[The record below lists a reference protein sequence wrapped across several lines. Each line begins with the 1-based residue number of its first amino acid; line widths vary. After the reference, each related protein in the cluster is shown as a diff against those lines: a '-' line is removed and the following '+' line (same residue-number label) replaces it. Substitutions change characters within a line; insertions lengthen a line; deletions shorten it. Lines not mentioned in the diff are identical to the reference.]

1 MTISERIFEL
11 MKEKNLTQK
20 EFSKRAHIPESTI
33 SDWKKKGNTPSAEKL
48 MDIAN
53 ALQVSLSEL
62 LGEAV
67 IESSREDYALN
78 GEEKTLLEMYRALP
92 EKQKKRC
99 LLYFQNLSEVNGQ
112 QSSKTA
118 LEKKN
123 ETVIADTEFLLQK
136 QLAYKLRRLARL
148 DRIKLD
154 ESKHASGRNL
164 HLFKYLDYLG
174 IDKLEYLRTYLANI
188 QPFMITEMKTQEK
201 FENAICVLDQFY
213 RISVYIKVD
222 ATKEEEIIVSF
233 HENEKNGVAKKN
245 PIFPKNNYVYVFAES
260 LGSYVIPT
268 DSYTIN
274 LLITR
279 GVSTFPI
286 NVPAKKYDEDGFLVN
301 YTYINNALTDIA
313 NQYLEDLYSTDLDF
327 SAIEVFSS
335 LQQLSFTSYGH
346 DCFSNI
352 SLLIDS
358 LLILTDANAK
368 MISDGALCI
377 YCNSL
382 DLLESDK
389 KELIATLTTRFEVN
403 SSRALPEILERVKMN
418 IV

>member
-1 MTISERIFEL
+1 MAISERIFEL

-20 EFSKRAHIPESTI
+20 EFSKRAHIPESTV

-48 MDIAN
+48 VDIAN
-53 ALQVSLSEL
+53 ALQISINEL
-62 LGEAV
+62 LGESV
-67 IESSREDYALN
+67 PKNDGTDYVLD
-78 GEEKTLLEMYRALP
+78 GEEEMLLEMYRNLS
-92 EKQKKRC
+92 EQQKKRC
-99 LLYFQNLSEVNGQ
+99 LLYFQNLSSVNGE
-112 QSSKTA
+112 KTA
-118 LEKKN
+118 ISEPKKIG
-123 ETVIADTEFLLQK
+123 EVAVPDTEFLLQK

-188 QPFMITEMKTQEK
+188 QPFMITEMNSQEK

-233 HENEKNGVAKKN
+233 HENEKNGIAKKN
-245 PIFPKNNYVYVFAES
+245 PIFPKDNYVYVFAES

-313 NQYLEDLYSTDLDF
+313 NQYLEDLYSADLDF

-358 LLILTDANAK
+358 ILIQTDANAK

-389 KELIATLTTRFEVN
+389 KELISTLTTRFEVN
-403 SSRALPEILERVKMN
+403 SSHALPEILERVKMN
-418 IV
+418 IA